1 MTQRAPL
8 LVLIALG
15 LVAAACGS
23 DSGDS
28 GTEVRPFSE
37 VQASELAFENDPTAA
52 DRGIFRVT
60 TTEPMICA
68 IVWGETESLG
78 NQNNSLAMNGTGIID
93 HDVLLPGAEAGGTY
107 FYRVQG
113 STADGTLYQSEMAT
127 FTLPEQEEA
136 AGGEPDAPDVGEN
149 LALGATISD
158 VSSEFSDAWAGANA
172 IDGDVATEWSSADDG
187 SDAYIT
193 IDLGEPTEVA
203 GVEYVTRSMA
213 DGSAITTSYS
223 IVVDDGDR
231 FGPFPAGNLAQPSY
245 VEASFTGQVLRFE
258 VEDTTGGNTGA
269 VEIRVYAPPE

>member
-1 MTQRAPL
+1 L
-8 LVLIALG
+8 LVAIG
-15 LVAAACGS
+15 LVLAACGGS
-23 DSGDS
+23 DSES
-28 GTEVRPFSE
+28 EVRPFSE
-37 VQASELAFENDPTAA
+37 VQDSEFVFENDPTSL

-68 IVWGETESLG
+68 IAWGETEALG

-93 HDVLLPGAEAGGTY
+93 HDVLLPGAEAGSTY

-113 STADGTLYQSEMAT
+113 STASGTLYQSEMAT
-127 FTLPEQEEA
+127 FTLPEAEEPVGGPA
-136 AGGEPDAPDVGEN
+136 AVVGEN
-149 LALGATISD
+149 LALAATISD
-158 VSSEFSDAWAGANA
+158 VSSEFSDAWAGGNA

-187 SDAYIT
+187 SEAFIT
-193 IDLGEPTEVA
+193 IDLGAPTDVG

-231 FGPFPAGNLAQPSY
+231 FGPFPAGNLAEPSH
-245 VEASFTGQVLRFE
+245 VEVSFSGQVLRFE

-269 VEIRVYAPPE
+269 VEIRVFGPSE

>member
-1 MTQRAPL
+1 LLAAIG
-8 LVLIALG
+8 LVL
-15 LVAAACGS
+15 AACGGS
-23 DSGDS
+23 DSED
-28 GTEVRPFSE
+28 EVRPFSD
-37 VQASELAFENDPTAA
+37 VQASEFVFENDSTAP

-68 IVWGETESLG
+68 IVWGETEALG

-113 STADGTLYQSEMAT
+113 STADGTLFQSEIAS
-127 FTLPEQEEA
+127 FTLPEVEEA
-136 AGGEPDAPDVGEN
+136 AGGDTSLPAVGEN

-158 VSSEFSDAWAGANA
+158 VSSEFSDAWVGGNA
-172 IDGDVATEWSSADDG
+172 VDGDLATEWASADDG
-187 SDAYIT
+187 SDAFIT
-193 IDLGEPTEVA
+193 IDLGEATEVA

-231 FGPFPAGNLAQPSY
+231 LGPFPAGNLAQPSY
-245 VEASFTGQVLRFE
+245 SEASFTGRVLRFE

-269 VEIRVYAPPE
+269 VEIRVYGPPK